1 MKPNMTRLGD
11 RTGVR
16 WRSSDE
22 CRVSSFNP
30 ASISRIWRTLGMAE
44 ISLGLA
50 SSFKRMEGVA
60 YYAIDRFRR
69 SGLVIVPRQA

>member
-11 RTGVR
+11 RTGLR
-16 WRSSDE
+16 WRSIYE

-30 ASISRIWRTLGMAE
+30 ARISSISSTLGMAV
-44 ISLGLA
+44 ISVDLA

-60 YYAIDRFRR
+60 YSAIDRFRR

>member
-1 MKPNMTRLGD
+1 MTRLGD
-11 RTGVR
+11 RTGLR

-22 CRVSSFNP
+22 CRASSFNP
-30 ASISRIWRTLGMAE
+30 ASISSISRTLGMAE
-44 ISLGLA
+44 ISWDLA

-60 YYAIDRFRR
+60 YYVSDRFRK

>member
-11 RTGVR
+11 RPGLR

-30 ASISRIWRTLGMAE
+30 ASISSIWRTLGTE
-44 ISLGLA
+44 ISLDLA